1 MAPPPEQHSPS
12 SPPVGPMTPRRLR
25 DVPALAW
32 LMAREFARPGRDAE
46 PNLWLAVGMLPA
58 FVVASMD
65 AGVYHWDLLAVL
77 TVHRTG
83 LRLVL
88 HRFAVVCGLVV
99 ALSVVGL
106 LADALGV
113 SWYLAGFG
121 VAVLAYLGY
130 ALWASSR
137 AAVKHAEKRKA
148 LEPPAEVPTAR
159 VDGPEGPRATWDI
172 SMGAATPGMD
182 AIHTLYGP
190 LVRDLV
196 PSGCTVD
203 LIARNPYLADEY
215 ELEGFLFRPGSK
227 RKMYLT
233 LP

>member
-1 MAPPPEQHSPS
+1 
-12 SPPVGPMTPRRLR
+12 
-25 DVPALAW
+25 
-32 LMAREFARPGRDAE
+32 
-46 PNLWLAVGMLPA
+46 MLPA
-58 FVVASMD
+58 FVVASLD
-65 AGVYHWDLLAVL
+65 AGVYHWDRLATL

-83 LRLVL
+83 LRLAL
-88 HRFAVVCGLVV
+88 HRLFT
-99 ALSVVGL
+99 VG
-106 LADALGV
+106 
-113 SWYLAGFG
+113 
-121 VAVLAYLGY
+121 VLAVPLAMAWVIADEVGALRYLVGADGALLIY
-130 ALWASSR
+130 AACAFWAAHR
-137 AAVKHAEKRKA
+137 AAVKHAEKKKA
-148 LEPPAEVPTAR
+148 LEPPTEAPAPR
-159 VDGPEGPRATWDI
+159 VDGPADPRATWDI
-172 SMGAATPGMD
+172 SMGAAAPGLD